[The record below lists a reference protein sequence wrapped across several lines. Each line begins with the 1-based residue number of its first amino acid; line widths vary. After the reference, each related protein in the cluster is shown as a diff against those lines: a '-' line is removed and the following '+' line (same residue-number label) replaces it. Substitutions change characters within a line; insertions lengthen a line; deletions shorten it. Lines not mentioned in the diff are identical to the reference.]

1 MLRHKPNQS
10 NQSGVYIMNASK
22 VKPSQAHGNEEV
34 LRAKAAEANRK
45 RAQRKR
51 EQAWEEAEERA
62 RQEAE
67 EPKAEEPKAEE
78 PKAEEP
84 KAEEPRKDRK
94 FGKVIKVRANGIEY
108 ATLTEFVITLPN
120 CGKIDGKH
128 SAYAISQWNKIN
140 GQLKKK
146 GYYDY
151 NGIIVEAI

>member
-1 MLRHKPNQS
+1 
-10 NQSGVYIMNASK
+10 MNASK

-45 RAQRKR
+45 RNQRKR
-51 EQAWEEAEERA
+51 EAAWQEAEERA
-62 RQEAE
+62 RQ

-78 PKAEEP
+78 PKT
-84 KAEEPRKDRK
+84 RK

-120 CGKIDGKH
+120 CGKVDGKH
-128 SAYAISQWNKIN
+128 STYAISQWNKLN

-146 GYYDY
+146 GWVEV
-151 NGIIVEAI
+151 NGIIIEAI

>member
-1 MLRHKPNQS
+1 MT
-10 NQSGVYIMNASK
+10 ASK
-22 VKPSQAHGNEEV
+22 VKPSQAHGSEDV

-62 RQEAE
+62 RQETE

-78 PKAEEP
+78 PKV
-84 KAEEPRKDRK
+84 EEPRKDRK

-108 ATLTEFVITLPN
+108 ATLTEFVLTLPN
-120 CGKIDGKH
+120 CGKVDGKH

-146 GYYDY
+146 GHCEI
-151 NGIIVEAI
+151 NGIIIEAI

>member
-62 RQEAE
+62 RQE
-67 EPKAEEPKAEE
+67 AEE